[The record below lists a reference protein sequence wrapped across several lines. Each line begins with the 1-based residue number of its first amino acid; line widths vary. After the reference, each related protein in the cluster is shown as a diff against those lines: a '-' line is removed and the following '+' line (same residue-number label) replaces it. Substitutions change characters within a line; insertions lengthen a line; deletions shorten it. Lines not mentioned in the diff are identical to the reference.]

1 MRSYLILK
9 EKAQRF
15 NEDAEIQGI
24 LAELHARDAELEAL
38 MAHYNAES
46 VGKLRKIDF
55 EPDTIAQKGL
65 GYEKLDQ
72 LTFEILTG
80 VR

>member
-1 MRSYLILK
+1 MRKFKGFLRSYKHVI
-9 EKAQRF
+9 R
-15 NEDAEIQGI
+15 
-24 LAELHARDAELEAL
+24 ELEAL
-38 MAHYNAES
+38 MANYNAES

-55 EPDTIAQKGL
+55 EPDTLAQKGL

-72 LTFEILTG
+72 LTFEVLTG

>member
-9 EKAQRF
+9 EKARRF

-24 LAELHARDAELEAL
+24 LSELQARDAELEGL
-38 MAHYNAES
+38 MGTYSSENA
-46 VGKLRKIDF
+46 GKLRKLDF
-55 EPDTIAQKGL
+55 KPETLAQQGL

>member
-9 EKAQRF
+9 EKAHQF
-15 NEDAEIQGI
+15 NEDAEIQGL
-24 LAELHARDAELEAL
+24 LAELHARDAELEGL

-55 EPDTIAQKGL
+55 EPDTLAQKGL

-80 VR
+80 IR

>member
-9 EKAQRF
+9 EKACQF
-15 NEDAEIQGI
+15 NEDVEIQGL
-24 LAELHARDAELEAL
+24 LADLRARDPELEAL
-38 MAHYNAES
+38 MANYSAENTE
-46 VGKLRKIDF
+46 KLRKIDF
-55 EPDTIAQKGL
+55 KPDTIAQKGL

>member
-9 EKAQRF
+9 EKARHF

-24 LAELHARDAELEAL
+24 LAEIRARDPELESL
-38 MAHYNAES
+38 MASYNAES

-55 EPDTIAQKGL
+55 EPDTLAQKGL

-72 LTFEILTG
+72 LTFEVLMGI
-80 VR
+80 R

>member
-9 EKAQRF
+9 EKARRF
-15 NEDAEIQGI
+15 NEDAEIQEI
-24 LAELHARDAELEAL
+24 LAKLHARDEELEAL
-38 MAHYNAES
+38 MATYDAKKAR
-46 VGKLRKIDF
+46 KLRKMDF
-55 EPDTIAQKGL
+55 KPDILAEKGL

-72 LTFEILTG
+72 LTFEILMG